1 MSATGSRDQGG
12 FTLIESLTVLA
23 ITAAIGALIFPQMNR
38 AVRAVALVEARQA
51 VMADLRWA
59 RGRAMASDAPM
70 RLLVAQDGGA
80 YGWEA
85 GPQHPL
91 PGGVRL
97 RQDGPAPI
105 AFYPD
110 GSARPGGLNLWSGPR
125 RARVQV
131 SANGVVAVT
140 EADAPVAVRP

>member
-51 VMADLRWA
+51 VAADLRWA
-59 RGRAMASDAPM
+59 RGRAMASGAPM

-80 YGWEA
+80 YGWEE
-85 GPQHPL
+85 GTQRRL

-97 RQDGPAPI
+97 RPEGAGPI

-110 GSARPGGLNLWSGPR
+110 GSTRPGALSLWSGAR
-125 RARVQV
+125 RAQVQV
-131 SANGVVAVT
+131 SANGVVAVAS
-140 EADAPVAVRP
+140 ADAPVAGRP